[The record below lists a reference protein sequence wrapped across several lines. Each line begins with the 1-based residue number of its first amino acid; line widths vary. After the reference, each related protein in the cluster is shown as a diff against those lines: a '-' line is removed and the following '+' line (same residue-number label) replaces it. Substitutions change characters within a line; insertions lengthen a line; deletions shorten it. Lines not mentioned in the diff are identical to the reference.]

1 MKEGKNKGNNFLRNI
16 VQMVGQVVSE
26 MRNKVTQGTM
36 LCVNFTRS
44 ELFVI
49 MIIVMLSLAIFVI
62 QLLQ

>member
-16 VQMVGQVVSE
+16 VQMVGQVVRE